1 MKTSYQHLV
10 GSVGTTPPGT
20 AIPRMNSETT
30 ALPANV
36 PLDIWLQSLFGD
48 RPITPAMLLPLRQ
61 RYSSLASAN
70 VSSFVDVINVSAK
83 FLKTNAIKT
92 AGAHATEYYQS
103 HPRMD
108 LIKIHADEIQAETIG
123 LLPFLT
129 ERSEL
134 LRGITIQPTG
144 PLEPD
149 LDPEILSMP
158 PRPPADTLPHFHTL
172 CDGASLIIPPGF
184 EPDGCPMSAR
194 KSAEYE
200 LAVEYIHQ
208 KDHIAGLSIV
218 LSHATACRLFNQA
231 CLPINGTPTDIVA
244 ATDKPE
250 GRLVVDVTRS
260 RLNHLDKK
268 AQLSDLHGP
277 IIYPQHAHW
286 CRLFDLV
293 TKLFPGEQ
301 LFMFKA
307 DFAQWFKRVRLNP
320 RQVGLLAMTFYID
333 GAAFVVIPLVGR
345 FGAGAAPSTKKS
357 ISLTQTTVGAL
368 YDLTDMNAATIGL
381 SESTFLKLICVFF
394 LELPQSIVPNVTRLK
409 IKQFQRVGSYMILSS
424 GYIPLLKP
432 YTHGVYQNIAG
443 LNASTR
449 TARISDRTAID
460 IAFWRATLFATCTTP
475 QWLSV
480 PINIPPLVN
489 RNKSQR
495 MDEFALYQA
504 ANSHVIVGTDA
515 STGSILSPTW
525 GGGWTANH
533 IHQSTSSWG
542 MYEPTTFAEF
552 LRTFP
557 HQPTPEELILL
568 DQINLYEAIIVVA
581 ACDTILSNLPADRP
595 AHVILF
601 VWCDNTSAIAW
612 LTKNKNNHPI
622 INFLLQVWAR
632 LQAKYRAT
640 INCGFI
646 QGLSNTVP
654 DAISRQFQ
662 VPDGLK
668 IKDSLS
674 HLTPHLNL
682 PQWFNSM
689 LRNSSQPSA
698 AAWQTAVD
706 ALTALDNEL

>member
-1 MKTSYQHLV
+1 
-10 GSVGTTPPGT
+10 
-20 AIPRMNSETT
+20 
-30 ALPANV
+30 
-36 PLDIWLQSLFGD
+36 
-48 RPITPAMLLPLRQ
+48 MLRG
-61 RYSSLASAN
+61 LAS
-70 VSSFVDVINVSAK
+70 
-83 FLKTNAIKT
+83 
-92 AGAHATEYYQS
+92 
-103 HPRMD
+103 
-108 LIKIHADEIQAETIG
+108 
-123 LLPFLT
+123 
-129 ERSEL
+129 
-134 LRGITIQPTG
+134 
-144 PLEPD
+144 
-149 LDPEILSMP
+149 
-158 PRPPADTLPHFHTL
+158 
-172 CDGASLIIPPGF
+172 II
-184 EPDGCPMSAR
+184 S
-194 KSAEYE
+194 
-200 LAVEYIHQ
+200 
-208 KDHIAGLSIV
+208 
-218 LSHATACRLFNQA
+218 T
-231 CLPINGTPTDIVA
+231 
-244 ATDKPE
+244 
-250 GRLVVDVTRS
+250 
-260 RLNHLDKK
+260 KK

-286 CRLFDLV
+286 CKLFDLV

-333 GAAFVVIPLVGR
+333 GAAFVVIPLVGQFGCQEFNYISSQVSAFIYAR
-345 FGAGAAPSTKKS
+345 VRARDIRIYRGPVRLCFSDDTAGFLPRRLYAEDDKWFTANAELHVGAGAAPSTKKS

-394 LELPQSIVPNVTRLK
+394 LELPQTIVPNVTRLK

-449 TARISDRTAID
+449 TARLSDRTAID

-552 LRTFP
+552 LRTCP
-557 HQPTPEELILL
+557 HQPTSEELVLL

-581 ACDTILSNLPADRP
+581 ACDTILTNLPADRP